1 MLRKFLM
8 IGLGGSGGKTLRY
21 LKQNLEERFEEIGWD
36 EGMPEG
42 WQFLHID
49 TPAQQDS
56 PVLPGSPALLDADEY
71 LSLTNPGI
79 KFKAIVESLQDKGE
93 DFAGWLVDHRI
104 NIPIEMG
111 AGQYRAVG
119 RIIGLYCTDHIKR
132 RLLGKQ
138 RALMSAGAA
147 AQLDRLADRF
157 AGGQVSAEAP
167 PPVAIVVSSL
177 AGGTGAGILSDV
189 CDILRADG
197 DEWLN
202 KSISILYSADV
213 FAELSASAGAG
224 IQPNTAAAIAE
235 LLHGYFA
242 DGSFVPPGGG
252 AVQQRSGPAFPYLVG
267 HANAKGVSFGN
278 QVDVYRFMARCLSAV
293 MSDRRIQD
301 DFTAYMTANWHNAA
315 GKFPGKPDSWMLP
328 SPRSYR
334 GALQALGFAEVD
346 LGVGRLRTYAEQ
358 RITRD
363 AVEWLLDGHRA
374 TARDRPEYEN
384 ATPQEVVEDLADR
397 SLTRFLN
404 DCGLNERGREH
415 NQILDAISVPEE
427 ELRAVCTHVDN
438 EVHNEGRD
446 HFGSKAS
453 VSEWVD
459 LIVDE
464 IKARRAG
471 VLKRLEDRIRD
482 ACRKWVEEVPDR
494 ILGVLGE
501 ALAEQG
507 VQVALKLLDK
517 TVAEMEHVKGELHA
531 ERQEEL
537 ALTEYLRSDVSDAIG
552 STGGRLAADS
562 ERVKKAIASA
572 VQTGI
577 VRGYNAE
584 RRELGSLLAEDLR
597 SGLIKPLV
605 RALGDAADELRIA
618 VEADESEPGSASI
631 KDWPRHV
638 PPADRRVPDAL
649 EPGKS
654 VKSVIDPGTF
664 PELFDD
670 LTVRSTGL
678 EEKVEAYRSVRKKV
692 IAGDPD
698 RRAAGQWII
707 TDAKWAPRE
716 WLTVDAPPSPASFT
730 VMIKRDHL
738 LERSRAWLNTDGAWK
753 DFLSQGL
760 REYLSDRLPP
770 AERVPREERFRSAL
784 DAAFEAAEP
793 LASIDLDMLPK
804 VHPEFGSG
812 LDYRP
817 NTSPIPVAGLPV
829 EESVREFLVKHFKGA
844 QENYQEK
851 VEQAL
856 DQSERET
863 RVAVYTSLGAALHP
877 MVFKSLNKPI
887 AEAWKR
893 ADNASILINFWEA
906 RRSRLLWMSAPI
918 PRPALQALVRGW
930 FIGRM
935 LNLIEIRGDDA
946 AFATEGG
953 QFGFKAMLPVLG
965 RQPIDFLAA
974 LLESLPLAVPVAV
987 DRRQPEKY
995 LRPYTQLI
1003 EWGSEPGAADAD
1015 SFLRPSPV
1023 FEEWLEHGTTPG
1035 GRTPVI
1041 EGADRPARR
1050 KAAAELL
1057 RKEIDSYRRQAEIDR
1072 SRDCTPKNAWL
1083 GVAEIVSRALSEIV
1097 RCLESDEPG
1106 EPTL

>member
-36 EGMPEG
+36 EGMPKG

-71 LSLTNPGI
+71 LSLTGQGI
-79 KFKAIVESLQDKGE
+79 KFEAIVESLQDKGE
-93 DFAGWLVDHRI
+93 DFAGWLVDPRYMD
-104 NIPIEMG
+104 IPIDKG

-119 RIIGLYCTDHIKR
+119 RIIGLYYADHIKG

-147 AQLDRLADRF
+147 AQLDRLAYRI
-157 AGGQVSAEAP
+157 AGGQVLAEAP
-167 PPVAIVVSSL
+167 PPAAIVISSL
-177 AGGTGAGILSDV
+177 SGGTGAGILTDV

-197 DEWLN
+197 AKWLDE
-202 KSISILYSADV
+202 SIGILYSADV
-213 FAELSASAGAG
+213 FAELSTAASAG
-224 IQPNTAAAIAE
+224 IQPNTAAAVAE
-235 LLHGYFA
+235 LLHGYFG

-252 AVQQRSGPAFPYLVG
+252 AVQRRSGPAFPYLVG
-267 HANAKGVSFGN
+267 HANTKGVSFGD
-278 QVDVYRFMARCLSAV
+278 QVDVYQFMARCLSAV

-301 DFTAYMTANWHNAA
+301 DFTVYMTANWKSSA
-315 GKFPGKPDSWMLP
+315 GKFSGKPDSWMLP
-328 SPRSYR
+328 PPRYR

-374 TARDRPEYEN
+374 AARERPEYEN
-384 ATPQEVVEDLADR
+384 ATPQEVVEGLADR

-404 DCGLNERGREH
+404 DCGLNERGRDH
-415 NQILDAISVPEE
+415 NQILDAIAVPDD
-427 ELRAVCTHVDN
+427 ELRAEFTRVAG
-438 EVHNEGRD
+438 EVHNDGRERL
-446 HFGSKAS
+446 GSKAS
-453 VSEWVD
+453 GGEWVD
-459 LIVDE
+459 SIVEAIE
-464 IKARRAG
+464 IRRAG

-482 ACRKWVEEVPDR
+482 ACLKWVEEVPDR

-507 VQVALKLLDK
+507 VQVALKLLGK
-517 TVAEMEHVKGELHA
+517 TDAEMEHVKGELHA

-537 ALTEYLRSDVSDAIG
+537 TLAEYLRSDVSDAIG
-552 STGGRLAADS
+552 STGGKLATES
-562 ERVKKAIASA
+562 EWVKKAIQTA

-577 VRGYNAE
+577 VRRYNAE
-584 RRELGSLLAEDLR
+584 HREMGSLLAEDLR
-597 SGLIKPLV
+597 SGLLEPLV

-618 VEADESEPGSASI
+618 VEAGESEAVSASI
-631 KDWPRHV
+631 KDWPRHD
-638 PPADRRVPDAL
+638 PPSDRRVPEAL

-654 VKSVIDPGTF
+654 VKSVIDPDTF
-664 PELFDD
+664 PGLFDD

-678 EEKVEAYRSVRKKV
+678 DEKVEAYRSVRKKV

-698 RRAAGQWII
+698 RPAAGRWII
-707 TDAKWAPRE
+707 TDAKWASRE

-730 VMIKRDHL
+730 VMLKRDHL

-770 AERVPREERFRSAL
+770 AERVPREERFRDAL
-784 DAAFEAAEP
+784 AAAFEAAEP
-793 LASIDLDMLPK
+793 LASIDLDMLPR
-804 VHPEFGSG
+804 VHPGSG

-817 NTSPIPVAGLPV
+817 YTSPIPVAGLPV
-829 EESVREFLVKHFKGA
+829 EESVREFLVERFKGA
-844 QENYQEK
+844 QDNYQEE
-851 VEQAL
+851 VEQTL

-887 AEAWKR
+887 AEAWER
-893 ADNASILINFWEA
+893 ADIASTLTNFWEA

-935 LNLIEIRGDDA
+935 LNLIEIRGGE
-946 AFATEGG
+946 ATFTTEDGP
-953 QFGFKAMLPVLG
+953 FGFEAMLPVLG
-965 RQPIDFLAA
+965 RRPIDFLAA

-987 DRRQPEKY
+987 DRRQSEKY

-1003 EWGSEPGAADAD
+1003 EWGSEPGAVDAD
-1015 SFLRPSPV
+1015 SFLRPSRALEV
-1023 FEEWLEHGTTPG
+1023 WLEHGTTPG
-1035 GRTPVI
+1035 DRSPVI
-1041 EGADRPARR
+1041 EGPGRPARR
-1050 KAAAELL
+1050 KAAADLL
-1057 RKEIDSYRRQAEIDR
+1057 RKVADSYRRQAEVDR

-1083 GVAEIVSRALSEIV
+1083 GVAEIISRALSEIV
-1097 RCLESDEPG
+1097 RCLQSDETEVG
-1106 EPTL
+1106 LLI